1 MGLEDMIRGGL
12 RELEITVLFDSGV
25 NAGRFMLC
33 SFDRKS
39 ECETRSDVQRSTSRL
54 NLIADRRF
62 DLRRLSRRISPES
75 SQIGDWKETTDSLGT
90 MHKTVE
96 QGKKH
101 RLPLLFPIFPWTCTN
116 FPPPLSLSLFYSN
129 TTTTTYYNKPQRS
142 LPGTPTTTT
151 STSTTA
157 VVRTTRTRIPC

>member
-1 MGLEDMIRGGL
+1 MGLEDMTIGLGL

-25 NAGRFMLC
+25 NAGRFILC
-33 SFDRKS
+33 IRSIEI
-39 ECETRSDVQRSTSRL
+39 ECETRSDVQRL
-54 NLIADRRF
+54 DELLIAIDF
-62 DLRRLSRRISPES
+62 SILGRRL
-75 SQIGDWKETTDSLGT
+75 ETTFPQKRPQERNADSLGT

-101 RLPLLFPIFPWTCTN
+101 RLLLLFPIFPWTCTN

-129 TTTTTYYNKPQRS
+129 TTTTPHYNKPQRL
-142 LPGTPTTTT
+142 LPGTPTTT